1 MEGSQMNTNAKI
13 IVLSVGCLLSLTA
26 CVSTRTTGVS
36 NDSASAMHGKSMAI
50 SQRAKPDFSA
60 MTAGKAM
67 FAMVGAFAMISAG
80 NKIVADNNIEDP
92 GPFVADQLRQ
102 AFENKYGLVAA
113 AGTAPLADTMDTR
126 KLASLYAAGDF
137 VLDVQTVNWSF
148 LYRPN
153 LTHYR
158 VLYSVKVR
166 LIETHGAKL
175 LAEAFCY
182 RKDDDDKNP
191 PTHEELLANQAALL
205 KTRLHDHAVECAGEL
220 TNKLLGATLS

>member
-1 MEGSQMNTNAKI
+1 MNTKANIMLA
-13 IVLSVGCLLSLTA
+13 LGCLLSLEA

-36 NDSASAMHGKSMAI
+36 NDSVSAMHGKSLAI
-50 SQRAKPDFSA
+50 SQRTKPDFSA

-67 FAMVGAFAMISAG
+67 FGLLGAAAMISAG
-80 NKIVADNNIEDP
+80 NKIIVDNNIEDP
-92 GPFVADQLRQ
+92 APFVADQLRQ
-102 AFENKYGLVAA
+102 AMENKYGLVTAP
-113 AGTAPLADTMDTR
+113 GTMPLADSTDTR
-126 KLASLYAAGDF
+126 KLASLYSAGDF

-166 LIETHGAKL
+166 LIATHDSKL

-182 RKDDDDKNP
+182 RKDDDDNNP
-191 PTHEELLANQAALL
+191 PTHDELLADQAALL
-205 KTRLHDHAVECAGEL
+205 KSKLHDHAAECAGEL
-220 TNKLLGATLS
+220 TNKLLGAPLS

>member
-1 MEGSQMNTNAKI
+1 MEGSQMNRNAKT
-13 IVLSVGCLLSLTA
+13 IVLAMGCLLSLEA

-36 NDSASAMHGKSMAI
+36 NDSASTMHGKSVVV
-50 SQRAKPDFSA
+50 SQRTKPDFSA
-60 MTAGKAM
+60 MTAGKMM
-67 FAMVGAFAMISAG
+67 FGLLGAAAMISAG

-92 GPFVADQLRQ
+92 APFVADQLRQ
-102 AFENKYGLVAA
+102 ALENKYGLVTAG
-113 AGTAPLADTMDTR
+113 GTAPLADSTDTR
-126 KLASLYAAGDF
+126 KLASLYSPGDF

-191 PTHEELLANQAALL
+191 PTHEELLADQAALL
-205 KTRLHDHAVECAGEL
+205 KTRLHDHAAECTGEL
-220 TNKLLGATLS
+220 TNKLLGTPL

>member
-1 MEGSQMNTNAKI
+1 MEGPKMNTNEKI
-13 IVLSVGCLLSLTA
+13 IVLAVGCLLSLEA

-36 NDSASAMHGKSMAI
+36 TDSASAMHGKSIAI

-67 FAMVGAFAMISAG
+67 FGLLGAAAMISAG
-80 NKIVADNNIEDP
+80 NTIVVDNNIEDP
-92 GPFVADQLRQ
+92 APFVADQLRQ
-102 AFENKYGLVAA
+102 AVENKYGLVTA
-113 AGTAPLADTMDTR
+113 AGTGPLADTTDTR

-148 LYRPN
+148 VYRPN

-166 LIETHGAKL
+166 LIETRRAKL

-205 KTRLHDHAVECAGEL
+205 KTRLHDHAAECAGEL
-220 TNKLLGATLS
+220 TSKLLGAPLS